1 MFTQFMAW
9 LATQLT
15 SYIGVNTARMAAAI
29 EPAVI
34 SLAALYVM
42 VWGYLH
48 LRGAIEEPF
57 AEGVKRVL
65 TLAIVLGVGLRLW
78 AYNAVIVDTFFAAPS
93 QLAAAVM
100 GVTNPVATL
109 DVIWD
114 RGGTVAGLLWDKG
127 GLFSGDMGFYLAG
140 GFVWLVMGAVCVY
153 AAFLIALSRIALAVL
168 LALGP
173 LFIVLLL
180 FSGTRRFFEAW
191 IGMLA
196 NYALIGV
203 LTILVAA
210 LMLQIVESYA
220 VQTAARGAAI
230 VTVDALNLLLV
241 TGLVFLILRQVLPMA
256 AGLGRGLAL
265 STGEIIGRI
274 AGRAAGVSRGGGMRV
289 GAGIWNAMRPVGG
302 PAKPA
307 ALATPVWRGRASS
320 G

>member
-1 MFTQFMAW
+1 MFTQFMTW

-15 SYIGVNTARMAAAI
+15 AYIGTNTARVAAAI

-34 SLAALYVM
+34 TLAALYVM

-57 AEGVKRVL
+57 AEGVKRIV
-65 TLAIVLGVGLRLW
+65 TLAIVLGAGLRLW

-127 GLFSGDMGFYLAG
+127 GVFGGDVGFYLAG

-180 FSGTRRFFEAW
+180 FAGTRRFFEAW

-210 LMLQIVESYA
+210 LMLQIVESFA
-220 VQTAARGAAI
+220 VQTAARGEAI

-265 STGEIIGRI
+265 STGEIVGRI
-274 AGRAAGVSRGGGMRV
+274 AGRAALVSRGGGMRAVAGAWHGVVPVAGPKV
-289 GAGIWNAMRPVGG
+289 GT
-302 PAKPA
+302 
-307 ALATPVWRGRASS
+307 LATPVWRGKGRA
-320 G
+320 

>member
-1 MFTQFMAW
+1 MAW
-9 LATQLT
+9 LNAQLAT
-15 SYIGVNTARMAAAI
+15 YIGTNTARLAAAI

-34 SLAALYVM
+34 ALAALYVM

-48 LRGAIEEPF
+48 LKGAIEEPF
-57 AEGVKRVL
+57 VEGVKRIL
-65 TLAIVLGVGLRLW
+65 TLGIVLGISLRLW
-78 AYNAVIVDTFFAAPS
+78 AYNNVLVDTFFTAPA
-93 QLAAAVM
+93 QLAAAVL

-127 GLFSGDMGFYLAG
+127 GMFGGDFGFYLAG
-140 GFVWLVMGAVCVY
+140 AFVWLVMGLVCVY

-180 FSGTRRFFEAW
+180 FPSTRRFFEAW

-220 VQTAARGAAI
+220 VQTAARGATI

-241 TGLVFLILRQVLPMA
+241 TALVFLILRQVLPMA

-265 STGEIIGRI
+265 STGDIVGRI
-274 AGRAAGVSRGGGMRV
+274 AGRAAVVSRAGGTRMLASGWHRVAPLAAAGVSR
-289 GAGIWNAMRPVGG
+289 
-302 PAKPA
+302 
-307 ALATPVWRGRASS
+307 LAVPVWRARANR

>member
-9 LATQLT
+9 LAGQL
-15 SYIGVNTARMAAAI
+15 SAYIGTNTARMAAAI
-29 EPAVI
+29 EPAVVT
-34 SLAALYVM
+34 LAGLYVM

-48 LRGAIEEPF
+48 LRGAIVEPF
-57 AEGVKRVL
+57 AEGVKRIV
-65 TLAIVLGVGLRLW
+65 TLAVVLGAGLRLW
-78 AYNAVIVDTFFAAPS
+78 AYNSVIVDTFFAAPS
-93 QLAAAVM
+93 QLAAAVL

-127 GLFSGDMGFYLAG
+127 GVFGGDVGFYLAG

-180 FSGTRRFFEAW
+180 FAGTRRFFEAW

-220 VQTAARGAAI
+220 VQTAARGEAI

-265 STGEIIGRI
+265 STGEVIGRI
-274 AGRAAGVSRGGGMRV
+274 AGRGVRVSRMGGMRV
-289 GAGIWNAMRPVGG
+289 LARAWQGVAPLGETQ
-302 PAKPA
+302 PAR
-307 ALATPVWRGRASS
+307 LATPAWRTSRARV
-320 G
+320 